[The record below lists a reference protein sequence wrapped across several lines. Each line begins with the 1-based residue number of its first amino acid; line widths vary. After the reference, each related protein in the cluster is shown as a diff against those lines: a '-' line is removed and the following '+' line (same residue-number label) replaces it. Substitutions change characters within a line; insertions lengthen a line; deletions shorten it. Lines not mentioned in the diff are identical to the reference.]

1 MSEPMREA
9 LSLLLVEDEPHILR
23 EMARALSR
31 RWSPVLQASSA
42 EAAATLLGAHP
53 EIAVLVTD
61 IRMPGENGLDLALRA
76 LAGRGQAEALE
87 VVLISGHAMPRDL
100 DGLAPD
106 DSAAGGGLE
115 FVQKPFRLAELE
127 AAVARAHARAVARRA
142 MA

>member
-1 MSEPMREA
+1 MTQGS
-9 LSLLLVEDEPHILR
+9 SLLLVEDEPHILR
-23 EMARALSR
+23 EMARALAR

-42 EAAATLLGAHP
+42 EAAAALLAAHP

-76 LAGRGQAEALE
+76 LAGRGAADALE

-100 DGLAPD
+100 EGV
-106 DSAAGGGLE
+106 AAGGRME

-127 AAVARAHARAVARRA
+127 AAIARAHERAIARRRA
-142 MA
+142 A